1 MEIELRKKEPM
12 SGFPHTNATRECVE
26 RRGRVVGMSA
36 GEEIRSCGN
45 WARVVVVPRRG
56 VGFLLVLVL
65 EETCA
70 CSIVSYSVTSRLCN
84 DTTGGSQQV

>member
-1 MEIELRKKEPM
+1 MRHYCKASKNMEIMEIELRKTGPR
-12 SGFPHTNATRECVE
+12 SGFPHTNATREYVE

-65 EETCA
+65 EEQHCELQ
-70 CSIVSYSVTSRLCN
+70 RH
-84 DTTGGSQQV
+84 QQTM